1 MFTTALAFLS
11 FMVLNIS
18 YSVGYNVYAS
28 LTTSNSN
35 TMDTTTMEMKRGN
48 IAMGFNQN
56 KIKSY
61 SVLTLL
67 CKSFIKIRFCAL
79 FPSSKTV
86 ILRGLSI

>member
-48 IAMGFNQN
+48 IAMGFNQ
-56 KIKSY
+56 Y
-61 SVLTLL
+61 L
-67 CKSFIKIRFCAL
+67 IRLSHIA
-79 FPSSKTV
+79 SSRYYV
-86 ILRGLSI
+86 SRLSK